1 MNIILLR
8 RIVFVLGIIPLLRL
22 FILGYLDNLTANPIE
37 FITRSTGTW
46 TITFLCMTLAMSPLQ
61 WITGFS
67 QWVQLRK
74 TLGLF
79 TFFYGF
85 LHFTIWYWLDHD
97 FNFTAMISD
106 VIKRPF
112 ITMGFIAL
120 LIMSLLAITSN
131 QAAMRLL
138 GGKWKILHRFI
149 YLIAILAV
157 IHYFWHKEGKRD
169 FLVVYIYTGIILSL
183 LFIRIPLIKRFIKN
197 K

>member
-1 MNIILLR
+1 MNINLAK
-8 RIVFVLGIIPLLRL
+8 RIVFVLGLIPLLRL
-22 FILGYLDNLTANPIE
+22 FVLGYLDDLTANPIE

-46 TITFLCMTLAMSPLQ
+46 TITFLCLTLAMTPLR

>member
-1 MNIILLR
+1 MNIILAK
-8 RIVFVLGIIPLLRL
+8 RIIFVLGLIPLVRL
-22 FILGYLDNLTANPIE
+22 FVLGYLDDLTANPIE

-46 TITFLCMTLAMSPLQ
+46 TITFLCLTLAMSPLR

-97 FNFTAMISD
+97 FSFTEMISD

-183 LFIRIPLIKRFIKN
+183 LFIRIPLIKRFIK

>member
-1 MNIILLR
+1 MNIILLK
-8 RIVFVLGIIPLLRL
+8 RIVFVLGLIPLFRL
-22 FILGYLDNLTANPIE
+22 FILGYLDDLTANPIE

-46 TITFLCMTLAMSPLQ
+46 TITFLCMTLAMSPLS

-131 QAAMRLL
+131 QTAIRLL
-138 GGKWKILHRFI
+138 GGKWKTLHRFI

-169 FLVVYIYTGIILSL
+169 FLVVYIYTGIIFSL
-183 LFIRIPLIKRFIKN
+183 LFIRIPLIKRFIK

>member
-1 MNIILLR
+1 MNINFAK
-8 RIVFVLGIIPLLRL
+8 RIVFVLGLIPLLRL
-22 FILGYLDNLTANPIE
+22 FVLGYLDDLTANPIE

-46 TITFLCMTLAMSPLQ
+46 TITFLCLTLAMSPLR

-131 QAAMRLL
+131 QTAMRLL
-138 GGKWKILHRFI
+138 GGKWKMLHRFI

>member
-1 MNIILLR
+1 MNIILLK
-8 RIVFVLGIIPLLRL
+8 RIVFVLGLIPLFRL
-22 FILGYLDNLTANPIE
+22 FILGY
-37 FITRSTGTW
+37 
-46 TITFLCMTLAMSPLQ
+46 

-131 QAAMRLL
+131 QTAIRLL
-138 GGKWKILHRFI
+138 GVKWKTLHRFI

-169 FLVVYIYTGIILSL
+169 FLVVYIYTGIIFSL
-183 LFIRIPLIKRFIKN
+183 LFIRIPLIKRFIK

>member
-1 MNIILLR
+1 MNIILLK
-8 RIVFVLGIIPLLRL
+8 RIVFVLGLIPLLRL
-22 FILGYLDNLTANPIE
+22 FILGYLDDLTANPIE

-131 QAAMRLL
+131 QTAIRLL
-138 GGKWKILHRFI
+138 GGKWKTLHRFI

-169 FLVVYIYTGIILSL
+169 FLVVYIYTGIIFSL

>member
-8 RIVFVLGIIPLLRL
+8 RIVFVLGLIPLLRL
-22 FILGYLDNLTANPIE
+22 FILGYLDDLTANPIE

-131 QAAMRLL
+131 QTAMRLL
-138 GGKWKILHRFI
+138 GGKWKTLHRFI

-169 FLVVYIYTGIILSL
+169 FLVVYIYTGIIFSL
-183 LFIRIPLIKRFIKN
+183 LFIRIPLIKRFIK

>member
-1 MNIILLR
+1 MNINLAK
-8 RIVFVLGIIPLLRL
+8 RIVFVLGLIPLLRL

-131 QAAMRLL
+131 QTAMRLL
-138 GGKWKILHRFI
+138 GGKWKTLHRFI

-183 LFIRIPLIKRFIKN
+183 LFIRIPLIKRFIK